1 MTVIAFPDT
10 RRAKVAS
17 QHLREAVILWLSV
30 IHASGRDAFELAAE
44 DLFDRHRCRARPRT
58 RQAGVSRLFV

>member
-1 MTVIAFPDT
+1 MTVIPFPDT

-30 IHASGRDAFELAAE
+30 IRDRYGRDAFELAAE
-44 DLFDRHRCRARPRT
+44 DLLTAIDAVLDDERAK
-58 RQAGVSRLFV
+58 QA